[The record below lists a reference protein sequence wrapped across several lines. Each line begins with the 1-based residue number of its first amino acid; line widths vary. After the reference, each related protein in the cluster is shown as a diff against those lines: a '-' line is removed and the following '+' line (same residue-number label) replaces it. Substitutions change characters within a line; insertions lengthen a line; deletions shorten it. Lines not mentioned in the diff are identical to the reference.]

1 MLILY
6 REIQRRGEVSGSDAK
21 RTASKPVHLLN
32 GIYDKNSLAKELGAS
47 SERCGQ
53 LRSGGE
59 GVFPSRLSPEEDSME
74 HKEAN
79 EMLSNVGFTA
89 SEIERLQRLRSEY
102 AEKKMSHM
110 SPEDHRRLEFVRWL
124 VTTGKL
130 TDQIA

>member
-1 MLILY
+1 M
-6 REIQRRGEVSGSDAK
+6 RRV
-21 RTASKPVHLLN
+21 N
-32 GIYDKNSLAKELGAS
+32 GVVN
-47 SERCGQ
+47 C
-53 LRSGGE
+53 GGE
-59 GVFPSRLSPEEDSME
+59 GVFPSRPFPEEDSME
-74 HKEAN
+74 HKEAD

>member
-1 MLILY
+1 M
-6 REIQRRGEVSGSDAK
+6 QRRSEVSGPDAK
-21 RTASKPVHLLN
+21 RTAPRPVHLSN
-32 GIYDKNSLAKELGAS
+32 GIHDKNSLVKELGAS
-47 SERCGQ
+47 NERRSQ
-53 LRSGGE
+53 LRCGGE
-59 GVFPSRLSPEEDSME
+59 GAFPSRPFPEEGTME

-79 EMLSNVGFTA
+79 EMLSNIGFTA

>member
-1 MLILY
+1 M
-6 REIQRRGEVSGSDAK
+6 QRRSEVSGSDAK
-21 RTASKPVHLLN
+21 RTASRPVHLLN

-47 SERCGQ
+47 GERRSQ
-53 LRSGGE
+53 LRCGGE
-59 GVFPSRLSPEEDSME
+59 GVFPSRPFPEEDFME

-79 EMLSNVGFTA
+79 EMLSNIGFTA